1 MPFDTILG
9 TTAGGSRSAIARGA
23 RTAATGG
30 ADASSFADKLG
41 ALVEHVEETAAEANT
56 KVTGMLDKS
65 VDVHEAMLALTKA
78 EQTFQ
83 LTVQIRNKL
92 VNAYQEIMRMPV

>member
-1 MPFDTILG
+1 MPFEVLRTG
-9 TTAGGSRSAIARGA
+9 TSAGSALARGA
-23 RTAATGG
+23 KTAVTGG
-30 ADASSFADKLG
+30 ADAGAFAEKLG
-41 ALVEHVEETAAEANT
+41 QLVESVEETAAEANT
-56 KVTGMLDKS
+56 AINGMIDKT

-92 VNAYQEIMRMPV
+92 VQAYQDIMRMPI

>member
-1 MPFDTILG
+1 VAFETILG
-9 TTAGGSRSAIARGA
+9 TTAKTAGSGLARA
-23 RTAATGG
+23 AKNAATGG
-30 ADASSFADKLG
+30 DAGGFAEKLG
-41 ALVEHVEETAAEANT
+41 ALVEHVEQTSAEAND

-65 VDVHEAMLALTKA
+65 VDVHEAMLALQKA

-92 VNAYQEIMRMPV
+92 VQAYQEIMRMPV

>member
-1 MPFDTILG
+1 MPIETILG
-9 TTAGGSRSAIARGA
+9 TTAKAGGGFARAA

-30 ADASSFADKLG
+30 VDASSFADKLG

-92 VNAYQEIMRMPV
+92 VNAYQEIMRLPV

>member
-1 MPFDTILG
+1 VPFEVVRTNG
-9 TTAGGSRSAIARGA
+9 GAGSALARGA
-23 RTAATGG
+23 KAAVSGG
-30 ADASSFADKLG
+30 ADASSFAEKLG
-41 ALVEHVEETAAEANT
+41 KLVESVEETSAEANT
-56 KVTGMLDKS
+56 AINGMMEKT

>member
-1 MPFDTILG
+1 VPFELLG
-9 TTAGGSRSAIARGA
+9 TTTGAGRTALARGA
-23 RTAATGG
+23 RVAATGG
-30 ADASSFADKLG
+30 ADAGAFAEKLG
-41 ALVEHVEETAAEANT
+41 QLVEHVEETAADANT
-56 KVTGMLDKS
+56 AVTGMLDKS

-92 VNAYQEIMRMPV
+92 VQAYQDIMRMPV

>member
-1 MPFDTILG
+1 VSFEVLRTQTG
-9 TTAGGSRSAIARGA
+9 AGGALARGA
-23 RTAATGG
+23 KAAVSGG
-30 ADASSFADKLG
+30 ADASSFAEKLG
-41 ALVEHVEETAAEANT
+41 QLVESVEETSAEANT
-56 KVTGMLDKS
+56 ALTGMMDKT

>member
-1 MPFDTILG
+1 VPLELLG
-9 TTAGGSRSAIARGA
+9 TTSGAGRTALARGA
-23 RTAATGG
+23 RAAVSGG
-30 ADASSFADKLG
+30 ADAGAFAEKLG
-41 ALVEHVEETAAEANT
+41 QLMEHVEETAADANT
-56 KVTGMLDKS
+56 AVSGMLDKS

-92 VNAYQEIMRMPV
+92 VQAYQDIMRMPV

>member
-1 MPFDTILG
+1 MSFEVLRTK
-9 TTAGGSRSAIARGA
+9 AGVGSTLARGA
-23 RTAATGG
+23 KAAVSGG
-30 ADASSFADKLG
+30 ADAGGFAEKLG
-41 ALVEHVEETAAEANT
+41 QLVESVEETSAEANT
-56 KVTGMLDKS
+56 ALTGMMDKT

>member
-1 MPFDTILG
+1 MPFEVLRTRTG
-9 TTAGGSRSAIARGA
+9 TGNALTRGA
-23 RTAATGG
+23 RTAVSGG
-30 ADASSFADKLG
+30 ADAGAFAEKLG
-41 ALVEHVEETAAEANT
+41 QLVESVEETSAEANT
-56 KVTGMLDKS
+56 AINGMIDKT

-92 VNAYQEIMRMPV
+92 VSAYQEIMRMPV

>member
-1 MPFDTILG
+1 MSFEILRTKTG
-9 TTAGGSRSAIARGA
+9 AGSALARGA
-23 RTAATGG
+23 KTAVSGG
-30 ADASSFADKLG
+30 ADASSFAEKLG
-41 ALVEHVEETAAEANT
+41 ELVDNVEETSAEANT
-56 KVTGMLDKS
+56 ALTGMIDKT

-92 VNAYQEIMRMPV
+92 VSAYPEIMRMPV

>member
-1 MPFDTILG
+1 VPFEVLRTRTG
-9 TTAGGSRSAIARGA
+9 TGNALTSGA
-23 RTAATGG
+23 RTAVGGG
-30 ADASSFADKLG
+30 ADAGAFAEKLG
-41 ALVEHVEETAAEANT
+41 QLVESVEETSAEANT
-56 KVTGMLDKS
+56 AINGMIDKT

-92 VNAYQEIMRMPV
+92 VGAYQEIMRMPV